1 MMNKYMIG
9 FFILMVVLSLLGVVN
24 DVTAV
29 QSDNADITLK
39 IGESLMFDGDTGVE
53 LRSYDKNYFT
63 KSGNK
68 KTGTILKAKKTGNTK
83 IKIYVPEIDTT
94 ITSTVKITKK

>member
-68 KTGTILKAKKTGNTK
+68 KTGNTK

>member
-1 MMNKYMIG
+1 MIG

-63 KSGNK
+63 KSWNK
-68 KTGTILKAKKTGNTK
+68 KTGKTK